1 MKIAL
6 ALTLLAC
13 YLVGTAVARPRRLY
27 HPDNLY
33 AHLSSK
39 RPMMQRPA
47 AKPSSTI
54 FEVYEQQ
61 EGPANFV
68 FESVDDDGNTAD
80 CGCWRIAQ
88 VEGVE
93 KKKREATD
101 NRAAKAYIQFEVIP
115 GTKFYEV
122 DQYGQLS
129 VCKCEELSGEPNEV
143 LQDFAEQHGRWVV
156 SWVQIH
162 GFWNIE

>member
-1 MKIAL
+1 MKIAV

-13 YLVGTAVARPRRLY
+13 YLVGTAVALPYRIY

-39 RPMMQRPA
+39 QPMMQSPV
-47 AKPSSTI
+47 AKPSGTI

-68 FESVDDDGNTAD
+68 FESIDDDGNTAD
-80 CGCWRIAQ
+80 CGCWLIAQ
-88 VEGVE
+88 VEDAE

-101 NRAAKAYIQFEVIP
+101 NRAAKAYIQFEMIP
-115 GTKFYEV
+115 DTKFYEV
-122 DQYGQLS
+122 DQYYGQLS
-129 VCKCEELSGEPNEV
+129 VCKCVELSEKPNEV
-143 LQDFAEQHGRWVV
+143 LQDLLRNMDAE
-156 SWVQIH
+156 
-162 GFWNIE
+162 FC